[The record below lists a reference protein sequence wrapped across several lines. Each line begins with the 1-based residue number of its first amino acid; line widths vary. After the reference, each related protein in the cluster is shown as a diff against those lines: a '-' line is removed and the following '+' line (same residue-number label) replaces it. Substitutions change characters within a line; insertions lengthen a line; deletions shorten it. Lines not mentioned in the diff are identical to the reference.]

1 MERRF
6 RMKLSRKGEYAC
18 LALLQLT
25 EAYGKNLVT
34 IAEISDSKKIPK
46 KYLEQILLQLKGA
59 GYVKSARGINGGYKL
74 AKSPDKISLAEIVRL
89 IDGPIAPVESASV
102 FFYESTPVEQS
113 DKLLGV
119 LKEVRQMVSDK
130 LESTMFSD
138 LI

>member
-1 MERRF
+1 
-6 RMKLSRKGEYAC
+6 MKLSRKGEYAC
-18 LALLQLT
+18 LALLHLS
-25 EAYGKNLVT
+25 EAYGQKLVT
-34 IAEISDSKKIPK
+34 IAEISDSKRIPK

-59 GYVKSARGINGGYKL
+59 GYVKSIRGANGGYKI
-74 AKSPDKISLAEIVRL
+74 AKSPDTISLAEIVRL

-102 FFYESTPVEQS
+102 FFYESTPVEQNE
-113 DKLLGV
+113 KLLGV